1 MSDFSSL
8 TKSIELKD
16 QQIKALE
23 HTVNDLKARLDA
35 SEIELRD
42 QLEGRRRLSQE
53 ISEWQDHVNQLEE
66 RIKNLESVAMY
77 PFSEG
82 ETYYTLEPCEKDG
95 ITVVRS
101 VWDDTSE
108 QLYSRNRL
116 YFAGLDIANEHLES
130 IRKYSASLDGWTTRI
145 YK

>member
-8 TKSIELKD
+8 TKTIELKD
-16 QQIKALE
+16 QQIQALE
-23 HTVNDLKARLDA
+23 HSVNDLKARLDA
-35 SEIELRD
+35 SEIHLRD
-42 QLEGRRRLSQE
+42 NIDGRKRLSDE
-53 ISEWQDHVNQLEE
+53 ITDWQDLVNQLQE
-66 RIKNLESVAMY
+66 RIKNLEDVAMY

-101 VWDDTSE
+101 VWDDVSE
-108 QLYSRNRL
+108 KLYSRNKL